1 MKQIFPEPTV
11 GLFIFNPKDE
21 ILLVKTHKWNNLYGI
36 PGGHIELHETIEQ
49 ACRREAMEETG
60 LKIYDLKFIR
70 LDEYV
75 FDKLFYKPKHF
86 IFLDF
91 SCKTKSTKVKL
102 NDEAE
107 EYLWNKPK
115 KAVKLK
121 NLEPYAKKTIE
132 VILQNQKMTSS

>member
-1 MKQIFPEPTV
+1 MSKQVFPEPTV
-11 GLFIFNPKDE
+11 GLFIFNPKGE
-21 ILLVKTHKWNNLYGI
+21 ILLVKTHKWKNKYGI
-36 PGGHIELHETIEQ
+36 PGGHIELHETIKQ
-49 ACRREAMEETG
+49 ACHREAMEETG

-91 SCKTKSTKVKL
+91 SCQTKSTKVKL
-102 NDEAE
+102 NDEAQ
-107 EYLWNKPK
+107 EYLWIRPE

-121 NLEPYAKKTIE
+121 NLEPYGRKTIQ
-132 VILQNQKMTSS
+132 VILKKKIS